1 MYLPQLDLSVW
12 RAILAGLSAQL
23 ACEAAAVLFVSSW
36 AGRPWRER
44 ILAAIPFAAFI
55 WLALAAR
62 DVQAQ
67 VDFWSRYLAFQLANY
82 PPDAYPLLAQQTQQ
96 DYASV
101 VEGVNR
107 LGWIAVLITE
117 TLAALYAALLFHWFA
132 PHKQDDK
139 IVAPIQE
146 DGDEVEFL
154 IEPLDR
160 PGRN

>member
-1 MYLPQLDLSVW
+1 MHLPQLDLSVW
-12 RAILAGLSAQL
+12 SAILVGLAAQL

-44 ILAAIPFAAFI
+44 TLAIIPFAALI
-55 WLALAAR
+55 GLALAAR

-67 VDFWSRYLAFQLANY
+67 VDFWSHYFAFLQAHY
-82 PPDAYPLLAQQTQQ
+82 PPSHYSELAQQTQQ
-96 DYASV
+96 DYASA

-117 TLAALYAALLFHWFA
+117 TLAALYGALLFHWFA
-132 PHKQDDK
+132 SPKQADK
-139 IVAPIQE
+139 IVTPIQE

-160 PGRN
+160 PGRS